1 MKHLVLGGVKSGK
14 SRYAEAQAQD
24 LLAADAQLEN
34 VCYIATAKAW
44 DDEMAKRIAMHQSSR
59 PSHWQTLEEPLALGQ
74 AISEQAPNKVILV
87 DCLTLWLTN
96 LLMLEDESQFQGY
109 RENLLDVL
117 VATPNNII
125 LVSNESNMGV
135 TPMGELSRRYC
146 DEVGLLHQAIAD
158 RCQRVDLI
166 VAGLPLKLK

>member
-14 SRYAEAQAQD
+14 SRYAEARAQD

-74 AISEQAPNKVILV
+74 AIAEQAPNKVILV

-96 LLMLEDESQFQGY
+96 LLMLEDEAQFRGY
-109 RENLLDVL
+109 REDLLAAL
-117 VATPNNII
+117 AATPNNII

-146 DEVGLLHQAIAD
+146 DEVGLLHQAIAE